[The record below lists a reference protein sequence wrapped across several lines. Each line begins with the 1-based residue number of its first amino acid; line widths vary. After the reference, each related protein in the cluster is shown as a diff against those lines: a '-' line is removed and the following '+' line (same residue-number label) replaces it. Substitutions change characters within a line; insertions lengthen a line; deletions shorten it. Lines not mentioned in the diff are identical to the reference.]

1 MGEES
6 SPFQNGNFSPPANAF
21 AVNHALK
28 AILYNSLAQFRS
40 LCTFS
45 TAVCTN
51 DSINCF
57 YERKYWGFGRTDCAF
72 KETMHTCL
80 KTICPQQSI
89 VCTFAMPSGTHTKL
103 NDMLQINLTRIF
115 KARGIEQPYKY
126 LVQNGFVPFTAHKYK
141 NGKVDHI
148 RLDHIE
154 KLCTLLNCTP
164 NDILEWRPD
173 DLLDDRA
180 NHPLQKI
187 RTRDKKL
194 EIGKLLNNFSLEKLE
209 EIEKLLISHN

>member
-1 MGEES
+1 
-6 SPFQNGNFSPPANAF
+6 
-21 AVNHALK
+21 
-28 AILYNSLAQFRS
+28 
-40 LCTFS
+40 
-45 TAVCTN
+45 
-51 DSINCF
+51 
-57 YERKYWGFGRTDCAF
+57 
-72 KETMHTCL
+72 MHNCL
-80 KTICPQQSI
+80 KTVCPQQSI
-89 VCTFAMPSGTHTKL
+89 VCTFAKPSGTHTKL

-173 DLLDDRA
+173 DLLEDRA

-209 EIEKLLISHN
+209 EIEKILISHN